1 MEELSYVRI
10 TGRRPAGEIR
20 SAIDKSMTATVASA
34 AALEGLKAR
43 IEAFDNPNR
52 PYTSRVAPS
61 SVKLHPSD
69 YDHLARVRE
78 WSSIGEGE
86 DT

>member
-1 MEELSYVRI
+1 
-10 TGRRPAGEIR
+10 
-20 SAIDKSMTATVASA
+20 
-34 AALEGLKAR
+34 
-43 IEAFDNPNR
+43 
-52 PYTSRVAPS
+52 
-61 SVKLHPSD
+61 VKLYASD

>member
-1 MEELSYVRI
+1 MN
-10 TGRRPAGEIR
+10 
-20 SAIDKSMTATVASA
+20 ATVASA

-43 IEAFDNPNR
+43 IEAVDNPNR
-52 PYTSRVAPS
+52 PYTSRVAPAK
-61 SVKLHPSD
+61 VKLHASD

>member
-1 MEELSYVRI
+1 MGWPVHAV
-10 TGRRPAGEIR
+10 GRAPGPCGP
-20 SAIDKSMTATVASA
+20 VAALLPA

-61 SVKLHPSD
+61 SVKLYASD